1 MSTQFN
7 YCQNQIEGQRMCKI
21 QCDHCKE
28 YYKPLEEEKE
38 LLKHIKIKHNEK
50 D

>member
-7 YCQNQIEGQRMCKI
+7 YCQNQIEGQRMCKRMCKI

-28 YYKPLEEEKE
+28 YYKPLEEEKRIVE
-38 LLKHIKIKHNEK
+38 TYKN
-50 D
+50 

>member
-7 YCQNQIEGQRMCKI
+7 YCQNQIEGHGKCKE
-21 QCDHCKE
+21 QCEHCKN

-38 LLKHIKIKHNEK
+38 LLKHIKIKLK
-50 D
+50 

>member
-7 YCQNQIEGQRMCKI
+7 YCQNQIEGHRKCKE
-21 QCDHCKE
+21 QCEHCKN

-38 LLKHIKIKHNEK
+38 LLKHIKIKRK
-50 D
+50 

>member
-7 YCQNQIEGQRMCKI
+7 YCQNQIEVQRMCKI

-28 YYKPLEEEKE
+28 YYKSLEEEKRIVE
-38 LLKHIKIKHNEK
+38 TYKN
-50 D
+50 